1 MPSPDSALMQIDL
14 SHPLLSKRE
23 REGIE
28 LLLSLH
34 RIYKDQARM
43 RESYTAALG
52 AMRLWHLWTRDVK
65 PAAKVGPVTVPMDLK
80 DTR

>member
-1 MPSPDSALMQIDL
+1 MQIDL
-14 SHPLLSKRE
+14 AHPALTPRE

-34 RIYKDQARM
+34 RIYRDQHRM

-52 AMRLWHLWTRDVK
+52 AIRLWHLWTRDSNQ
-65 PAAKVGPVTVPMDLK
+65 PDTISMGLK
-80 DTR
+80 K